1 MIDLNEIQERMAAEN
16 VDGWLFFDHH
26 HRDPIA
32 YRILGLVA
40 NDHVSRRWYYWIP
53 REGEPVRLAHRIEDF
68 RLNALPGA
76 LTLYSSWKEQRAAL
90 EKILAGAS
98 RIAMQYSPDC
108 MIPHVSLVD
117 GGTIDLLRGMGKT
130 IVSSA
135 GLVQYFEA
143 RWDDEQLAMHT
154 EAGRLIDGVL
164 DEAFELI
171 RQRTR
176 SGGKIKEIEVAE
188 LIQRRFGEVG
198 IFTDSGPIVGCG
210 PHSGDPHYGPTAE
223 GSSWIASGD
232 FVLIDL
238 WGKLQKPRSV
248 YYDITWTGYCGDTP
262 PERVQ
267 QVFDIVTGARDKAL
281 QAVDDAIR
289 GGRAVRGCDIDDVTR
304 GHITAAGFGE
314 YFVHRTGHSIG
325 EDIHGAGAN
334 LDNLETQDERPL
346 IPRTCFSIEPGIYLP
361 EFGVR
366 SEIDCYVSETGA
378 RATGRVQ
385 RDIVRL

>member
-1 MIDLNEIQERMAAEN
+1 MEIQEIQERIAAEGF
-16 VDGWLFFDHH
+16 DGWLFYDHH
-26 HRDPIA
+26 RRDPIA
-32 YRILGLVA
+32 YRVLGLEA

-53 REGEPVRLAHRIEDF
+53 REGDPIRLAHRIENF
-68 RLNALPGA
+68 RLNALPGE
-76 LTLYSSWKEQRAAL
+76 LLLYSSWREQRAML
-90 EKILAGAS
+90 EQMLAGAT

-117 GGTIDLLRGMGKT
+117 GGTIDLLRGLGKT

-135 GLVQYFEA
+135 ALVQYFEA
-143 RWDDEQLAMHT
+143 RWDAAQLAMHK
-154 EAGRLIDGVL
+154 EAGRLVDGVL

-176 SGGKIKEIEVAE
+176 SGGRLKEIEAAE
-188 LIQRRFGEVG
+188 LIQRRFGELSL
-198 IFTDSGPIVGCG
+198 FTDSGPIVGRG
-210 PHSGDPHYGPTAE
+210 PHSGDPHYEPTPD
-223 GSSWIASGD
+223 GSAWIEAGD
-232 FVLIDL
+232 FVLVDL
-238 WGKLQKPRSV
+238 WAKLKQPRSV
-248 YYDITWTGYCGDTP
+248 YYDITWTGFCGDAP
-262 PERVQ
+262 PDRIQ
-267 QVFDIVTGARDKAL
+267 HVFDVVVGARDKAL
-281 QAVDDAIR
+281 EAVDQAVR
-289 GGRAVRGCDIDDVTR
+289 EGRPVRGCDIDDITR
-304 GHITAAGFGE
+304 GHIADAGFGE
-314 YFVHRTGHSIG
+314 SFVHRTGHSIG

-385 RDIVRL
+385 REIVRL